1 MIDTHCHLSDPRL
14 ARQLAEVLARAAAAG
29 VQRMVSIATDRD
41 DWHATLAITRGRDNI
56 RCALGIHPNYAHE
69 ASLEQLA
76 ELKQVQADP
85 CVVALGEMGLDYHYD
100 FAPKDRQKIFFQGQ
114 LEIARQYHRPVVIH
128 CREATDDCLAIL
140 KDFPEISC
148 DFHCFTGTMAESR
161 KILDGGYLMG
171 FTGAVTFKNNDY
183 LRQIAALV
191 PLDRLMVETDAPYL
205 TPEPMRKQKINEPAM
220 VVHVARVLA
229 AVHGKTFEE
238 IEKVTSENARRF
250 YRWK

>member
-14 ARQLAEVLARAAAAG
+14 FRQLAAVLARAATAG
-29 VQRMVSIATDRD
+29 VGRMVSIATERD
-41 DWHATLAITRGRDNI
+41 DWHATLNIVRGRENI

-69 ASLEQLA
+69 ASLEQLE

-100 FAPKDRQKIFFQGQ
+100 FAPKARQKIFFETQ
-114 LEIARQYHRPVVIH
+114 LQIAQQCHRPVVIH

-140 KDFPEISC
+140 RNFPEISC
-148 DFHCFTGTMAESR
+148 DFHCFTGTMDESR
-161 KILDGGYLMG
+161 KILDAGHMMG
-171 FTGAVTFKNNDY
+171 FTGAVTFKNNEY
-183 LRQIAALV
+183 LRQVAALV

-220 VVHVARVLA
+220 MVHVVKMLA
-229 AVHGKTFEE
+229 AVKQMTFEE
-238 IEKVTSENARRF
+238 IEKVTSGNARRF
-250 YRWK
+250 YRWQ